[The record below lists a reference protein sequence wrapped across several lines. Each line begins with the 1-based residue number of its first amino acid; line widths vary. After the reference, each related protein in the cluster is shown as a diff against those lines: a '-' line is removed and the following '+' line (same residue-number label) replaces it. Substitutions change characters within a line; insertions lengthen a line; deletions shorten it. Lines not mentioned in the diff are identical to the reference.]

1 MAFVVD
7 NSVVIAWFIGDQA
20 TAHTIRLKERSRREI
35 LHAPSVWPLE
45 LVNSVWSLQKRR
57 RLRAHQADEIIGK
70 ATRLGIIV
78 HGQPVV
84 MQSLLAL
91 ARQLALTSYDASYIE
106 LAQRLGLPLA
116 AKDEVMLAAARR
128 AGVPTA

>member
-128 AGVPTA
+128 AGVPIA

>member
-128 AGVPTA
+128 AGVPAA

>member
-1 MAFVVD
+1 
-7 NSVVIAWFIGDQA
+7 
-20 TAHTIRLKERSRREI
+20 
-35 LHAPSVWPLE
+35 
-45 LVNSVWSLQKRR
+45 
-57 RLRAHQADEIIGK
+57 
-70 ATRLGIIV
+70 
-78 HGQPVV
+78 

-116 AKDEVMLAAARR
+116 ARDAALVVAARR

>member
-7 NSVVIAWFIGDQA
+7 NSVIIAWFIGDQA
-20 TAHTIRLKERSRREI
+20 TAHTIRLNERSRREI

-57 RLRAHQADEIIGK
+57 RLHAHQADEIIGK

-78 HGQPVV
+78 HGEPVA

-116 AKDEVMLAAARR
+116 ARDEVLLAAARR
-128 AGVPTA
+128 AGIPAA

>member
-20 TAHTIRLKERSRREI
+20 TAHTNRLKERSRREI

-70 ATRLGIIV
+70 ATRLGVIV
-78 HGQPVV
+78 HGEPVA

-106 LAQRLGLPLA
+106 LAQRLGMPLA
-116 AKDEVMLAAARR
+116 AKDEMLLAAARR

>member
-45 LVNSVWSLQKRR
+45 LINSVWSLQKRR
-57 RLRAHQADEIIGK
+57 LLRAHQADEIIGK

-78 HGQPVV
+78 HGEPVA

-106 LAQRLGLPLA
+106 LAQRLGMPLA
-116 AKDEVMLAAARR
+116 AKDEMLLAAARR
-128 AGVPTA
+128 ADVRTA